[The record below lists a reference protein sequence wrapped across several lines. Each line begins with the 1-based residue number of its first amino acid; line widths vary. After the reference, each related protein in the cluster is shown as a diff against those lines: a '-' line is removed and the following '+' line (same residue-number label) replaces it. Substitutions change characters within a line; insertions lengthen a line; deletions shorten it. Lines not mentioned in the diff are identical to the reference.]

1 MINPNPPKASK
12 PSKSPKPT
20 AAERKVAQAA
30 IVETNRLLLEK
41 QREEFVQERPKVW
54 ALLFVKVLRLKL
66 LTDENPYVLDDNSW
80 WFDSFRVD
88 ARNASFATEHFRK
101 TIGEADLN
109 FADVERVNE
118 ELDNALEWVTDF
130 LAEQERKRLEAIE
143 QDRLRKL
150 ARAKLTDEE
159 AILLGVR

>member
-1 MINPNPPKASK
+1 MINSNPPKASSPNK
-12 PSKSPKPT
+12 PPKPT

-30 IVETNRLLLEK
+30 IVESNRLLLEK
-41 QREEFVQERPKVW
+41 QREEFSRERPKVW
-54 ALLFVKVLRLKL
+54 ARLFVKALRLKL
-66 LTDENPYVLDDNSW
+66 LADEHPYVLEDNSW

-88 ARNASFATEHFRK
+88 ALNASFATEHFRK
-101 TIGEADLN
+101 ALVEADLN

-130 LAEQERKRLEAIE
+130 LAEQERKRLEALE